1 MTFPNGRSTREVTRK
16 VVYQSDKVG
25 AFMLEMFVGLN
36 AMTEW
41 LGMSLEENE
50 QITSNIFR
58 CVTGEPYPP
67 DT

>member
-1 MTFPNGRSTREVTRK
+1 
-16 VVYQSDKVG
+16 VYQSDKVG